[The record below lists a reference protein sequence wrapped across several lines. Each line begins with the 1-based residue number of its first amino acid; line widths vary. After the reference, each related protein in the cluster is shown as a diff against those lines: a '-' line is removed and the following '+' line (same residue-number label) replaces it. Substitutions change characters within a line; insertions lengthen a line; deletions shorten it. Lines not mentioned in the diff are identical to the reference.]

1 MVTRF
6 GAHRTWNPDRAAQS
20 GVSQPFSTECGPPVE
35 EWEMADAKVQTEASS
50 VWDAA
55 CAVLRDQVTDTVW
68 GSTFQELTASSLD
81 NGVLTLS
88 VPSQVLRQRIEQ
100 RYLGL
105 IEAVLADAGH
115 DDVSVVLEIDISP
128 AGDSRTE
135 ERDPGIPH
143 GSDPEIRNV
152 PGSSAIDLR
161 ETDDEPTRPGPPPG
175 RRYTFDSFVTGP
187 SNRFAHAAALSVAE
201 TPARSYNPLFVYG
214 GAGLGKTHL
223 LQAIASYVRENYP
236 SFRVRYIST
245 ETMLNEFVDAIR
257 RNTQPDFKQRYREI
271 DVLLVDDIQFMEGK
285 EQLQEEFF
293 HTFNTL
299 HDAQRQIV
307 LSSDRPPDAIAT
319 LEDRLRSRFKMG
331 LITDIQPPDFETR
344 LAILR
349 KKGDQ
354 AGSRVPAEVLEFIA
368 TNITYNIREL
378 EGALIRVNAWASL
391 NDTELTV
398 PLTQEILADILNAT
412 KPRQITPAVIL
423 EATAEQFALEVG
435 QLKGKSRTRDLVH
448 ARQVG
453 MYVCRELTDLSYP
466 QIGKEFGG
474 RDHTTVIYAY
484 EKVSKL
490 MKERRKTYEDV
501 TTLVQQ
507 LLAGS

>member
-1 MVTRF
+1 MGDAQLQT
-6 GAHRTWNPDRAAQS
+6 GAESVWHS
-20 GVSQPFSTECGPPVE
+20 
-35 EWEMADAKVQTEASS
+35 ASS
-50 VWDAA
+50 A
-55 CAVLRDQVTDTVW
+55 LQEQVTDTVW
-68 GSTFQELTASSLD
+68 GSTFQEVSASDLD
-81 NGVLTLS
+81 DDVLTLT
-88 VPSQVLRQRIEQ
+88 VPSQLLRQRIEQ

-105 IEAVLADAGH
+105 IEAVL
-115 DDVSVVLEIDISP
+115 DDVGHNGMSVVLEVDVEPAPIEVGPDPAADPALRDTIDITEGSP
-128 AGDSRTE
+128 E
-135 ERDPGIPH
+135 P
-143 GSDPEIRNV
+143 
-152 PGSSAIDLR
+152 
-161 ETDDEPTRPGPPPG
+161 DDAKTPPPG
-175 RRYTFDSFVTGP
+175 RRYTFDTFVTGP

-245 ETMLNEFVDAIR
+245 ETMLNEFVEAIR
-257 RNTQPDFKQRYREI
+257 RNTQPEFKQRYREI

-354 AGSRVPAEVLEFIA
+354 AGSRVPSEVLEFIA

-378 EGALIRVNAWASL
+378 EGALIRVNAYAAL

-412 KPRQITPAVIL
+412 KPRQITPSVIL
-423 EATAEQFALEVG
+423 DATAEQFGLEVA
-435 QLKGKSRTRDLVH
+435 QLQGKSRTRDLVH

-501 TTLVQQ
+501 TSLVQH
-507 LLAGS
+507 LLAGG

>member
-1 MVTRF
+1 MGIEAEQV
-6 GAHRTWNPDRAAQS
+6 WNTAAKALAQQ
-20 GVSQPFSTECGPPVE
+20 VSE
-35 EWEMADAKVQTEASS
+35 
-50 VWDAA
+50 
-55 CAVLRDQVTDTVW
+55 TVW
-68 GSTFQELTASSLD
+68 ASIFQNILAVDLVD
-81 NGVLTLS
+81 DILTLS
-88 VPSQVLRQRIEQ
+88 VPSQMQRQRIEQ

-105 IEAVLADAGH
+105 IEAVLDDTAHH
-115 DDVSVVLEIDISP
+115 DLHVHLEV
-128 AGDSRTE
+128 
-135 ERDPGIPH
+135 
-143 GSDPEIRNV
+143 V
-152 PGSSAIDLR
+152 PGELPLDLPVEVERAEPDALDLR
-161 ETDDEPTRPGPPPG
+161 ASPSPQPDPPP
-175 RRYTFDSFVTGP
+175 RRYTFESFVIGP

-223 LQAIASYVRENYP
+223 LQAIAHYVRENYP
-236 SFRVRYIST
+236 TFRVRYIST

-257 RNTQPDFKQRYREI
+257 KNSQPDFKQRYRKV
-271 DVLLVDDIQFMEGK
+271 DVLLIDDIQFMEGK

-349 KKGDQ
+349 KKGEQ
-354 AGSRVPAEVLEFIA
+354 SGSRVPPEVLEFIA
-368 TNITYNIREL
+368 KNITYNIREL
-378 EGALIRVNAWASL
+378 EGALIRVNAYAAL
-391 NDTELTV
+391 NDANLTV
-398 PLTQEILADILNAT
+398 PLAGEILGDILNAS
-412 KPRQITPAVIL
+412 KPRQITSGIIL
-423 EATAEQFALEVG
+423 DATAQMFGLEVT
-435 QLKGKSRTRDLVH
+435 QLQGKSRTRDLVH

-474 RDHTTVIYAY
+474 RDHTTVIHAY

-501 TTLVQQ
+501 TNLIQQ
-507 LLAGS
+507 ILSGS

>member
-1 MVTRF
+1 
-6 GAHRTWNPDRAAQS
+6 
-20 GVSQPFSTECGPPVE
+20 
-35 EWEMADAKVQTEASS
+35 MADAKVQTEASS

-55 CAVLRDQVTDTVW
+55 CAVLRDQITETVW
-68 GSTFQELTASSLD
+68 GSTFQELTAAGLD
-81 NGVLTLS
+81 GNVLTLS

-105 IEAVLADAGH
+105 IEAVLSDAGH
-115 DDVSVVLEIDISP
+115 DGLSVELVVDVAP
-128 AGDSRTE
+128 ANVAEDADHVPEGAGTAG
-135 ERDPGIPH
+135 PAT
-143 GSDPEIRNV
+143 SDPIAT
-152 PGSSAIDLR
+152 PTIDLR
-161 ETDDEPTRPGPPPG
+161 PPEHEGQPRREPPVG

-187 SNRFAHAAALSVAE
+187 SNRFAHAAALAVAE

-354 AGSRVPAEVLEFIA
+354 AGSHVPPEVLEFIA

-378 EGALIRVNAWASL
+378 EGALIRVNAYAAL
-391 NDTELTV
+391 NDADLTV

-423 EATAEQFALEVG
+423 EATAEQFALDVN

-501 TTLVQQ
+501 TTLIQQ
-507 LLAGS
+507 LLAGG

>member
-1 MVTRF
+1 
-6 GAHRTWNPDRAAQS
+6 
-20 GVSQPFSTECGPPVE
+20 
-35 EWEMADAKVQTEASS
+35 MADAKVQSEAAS
-50 VWDAA
+50 VWEAA
-55 CAVLRDQVTDTVW
+55 CVVLRDQVTETVW
-68 GSTFQELTASSLD
+68 GSTFQELAAADLDGSL
-81 NGVLTLS
+81 LTLS

-105 IEAVLADAGH
+105 IEAVLADVGH
-115 DDVSVVLEIDISP
+115 EGMSVSLEVEVSP
-128 AGDSRTE
+128 ATNHRAQNESDHDAVPDS
-135 ERDPGIPH
+135 PAPA
-143 GSDPEIRNV
+143 GSDPSQ
-152 PGSSAIDLR
+152 PTGAAIDLR
-161 ETDDEPTRPGPPPG
+161 PGENGQPSRREPPSP

-187 SNRFAHAAALSVAE
+187 SNRFAHAAALAVAE

-307 LSSDRPPDAIAT
+307 LSSDRSPDAIAT

-349 KKGDQ
+349 KKGEQ
-354 AGSRVPAEVLEFIA
+354 AGSHVPPEVLEFIA

-378 EGALIRVNAWASL
+378 EGALIRVNAYASL
-391 NDTELTV
+391 NDAELTV

-423 EATAEQFALEVG
+423 EATAEQFALEVS
-435 QLKGKSRTRDLVH
+435 QLQGKSRTRDLVH

-466 QIGKEFGG
+466 QIGKQFGG

-484 EKVSKL
+484 EKVSNL

-507 LLAGS
+507 LLAGG

>member
-1 MVTRF
+1 MN
-6 GAHRTWNPDRAAQS
+6 GD
-20 GVSQPFSTECGPPVE
+20 GSQVWRST
-35 EWEMADAKVQTEASS
+35 A
-50 VWDAA
+50 
-55 CAVLRDQVTDTVW
+55 AVLAEQVSDAVW
-68 GSTFQELTASSLD
+68 SSTFQDVHGDDLVD
-81 NGVLTLS
+81 DVLTIS
-88 VPSQVLRQRIEQ
+88 VPSQLVRQRIEQ
-100 RYLGL
+100 RYITLM
-105 IEAVLADAGH
+105 EAALTDAGYPELSL
-115 DDVSVVLEIDISP
+115 VIEVEIDDQRP
-128 AGDSRTE
+128 EPDAGG
-135 ERDPGIPH
+135 RD
-143 GSDPEIRNV
+143 DPQPEVTVDLTTGTDTPRAENGLV
-152 PGSSAIDLR
+152 SSSTNDG
-161 ETDDEPTRPGPPPG
+161 DDGPPPMG
-175 RRYTFDSFVTGP
+175 KEGGGARRYTFESFVIGP

-223 LQAIASYVRENYP
+223 LQAIAQYVRENYP
-236 SFRVRYIST
+236 GYRVRYIST
-245 ETMLNEFVDAIR
+245 ETLLNEFVDAIR
-257 RNTQPDFKQRYREI
+257 KNSQPEFKRRYREI

-344 LAILR
+344 LAILQ
-349 KKGDQ
+349 KKGEQ
-354 AGSRVPAEVLEFIA
+354 AGSKVPPDVLEFIA

-378 EGALIRVNAWASL
+378 EGALIRVGAYATL

-398 PLTQEILADILNAT
+398 DLAGQILADTISST
-412 KPRQITPAVIL
+412 KPRQITPGLIL
-423 EATAEQFALEVG
+423 DETAKMFGLDIEQLCS
-435 QLKGKSRTRDLVH
+435 KSRTRDLVH

-474 RDHTTVIYAY
+474 RDHTTVIHAY
-484 EKVSKL
+484 DKVSTR

-501 TTLVQQ
+501 TSLIQQ
-507 LLAGS
+507 LLTGG